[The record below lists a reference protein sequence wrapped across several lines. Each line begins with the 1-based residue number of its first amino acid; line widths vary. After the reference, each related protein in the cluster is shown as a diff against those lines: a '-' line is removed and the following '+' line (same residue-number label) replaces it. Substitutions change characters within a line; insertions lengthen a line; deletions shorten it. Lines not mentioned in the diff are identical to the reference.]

1 MKRLLA
7 AILLPASLGVA
18 SFSALAV
25 VAASPVGAAAAQ
37 DHAMVH
43 AKTWHGKVTKINETM
58 GTTESFSMKVGA
70 TTYVVHY
77 DALTKF
83 EMGSKKNIKV
93 GAQVSVTGTLKSMTI
108 SATKLSA

>member
-7 AILLPASLGVA
+7 AIVLPASLGVA

-25 VAASPVGAAAAQ
+25 VGASPVGAAAQ

-70 TTYVVHY
+70 ATYVVHY
-77 DALTKF
+77 DAMTKF

-93 GAQVSVTGTLKSMTI
+93 GALVTVTGTLKSMTI

>member
-7 AILLPASLGVA
+7 ALLLPASLGVA
-18 SFSALAV
+18 SFGALAV
-25 VAASPVGAAAAQ
+25 VGVTPVGATAQ
-37 DHAMVH
+37 RHAMVH
-43 AKTWHGKVTKINETM
+43 TKTWHGKVTKINQTM

-70 TTYVVHY
+70 ATYVVHY
-77 DALTKF
+77 GAMTKF

-93 GAQVSVTGTLKSMTI
+93 GALVSVTGSLKGMTI

>member
-18 SFSALAV
+18 SFSFSAVAV
-25 VAASPVGAAAAQ
+25 VDASPVAAAQ

-43 AKTWHGKVTKINETM
+43 AKTWHGKVTKINKTM

-70 TTYVVHY
+70 VTYVVHY
-77 DALTKF
+77 NAMTKF

-93 GAQVSVTGTLKSMTI
+93 GALVTVTGTLKSMTI